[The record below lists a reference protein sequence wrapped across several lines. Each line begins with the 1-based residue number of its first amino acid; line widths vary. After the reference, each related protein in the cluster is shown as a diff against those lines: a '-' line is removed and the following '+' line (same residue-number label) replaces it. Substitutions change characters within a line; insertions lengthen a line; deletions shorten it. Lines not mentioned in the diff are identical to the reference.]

1 MLVEIAIVVVLSLAL
16 SALIK
21 TFLVQAFFIPS
32 GSMENTLQNGDR
44 ILVNKLAPRF
54 DDLHRGDVVVFEDPD
69 GWLQPDE
76 IPQRQGVAKVVHDVF
91 VGLGV
96 LPSEQAGD
104 LVKRIIGVPGDHVV
118 CCDEQ
123 GRITVNGKA
132 LSEPYLYPGNQPSE
146 RPFDVTVPAGALW
159 VMGDHR
165 EVSQDSRAHRGD
177 AHDGMVPVADVV
189 GRVFVVI
196 WPFDRF
202 QRVERPAVF
211 SELPV
216 GP

>member
-1 MLVEIAIVVVLSLAL
+1 VVTPDGTRRTDEAPADPVTARVAVPSPRTPTGPATTWRAHVLPRRAGHHSMLVEIAIVVVLSLAL

-76 IPQRQGVAKVVHDVF
+76 IPQRHGSPRWSTSVRGPGGAA
-91 VGLGV
+91 
-96 LPSEQAGD
+96 SEQAGD

-118 CCDEQ
+118 CCDDQ
-123 GRITVNGKA
+123 GRMTVNGTA
-132 LSEPYLYPGNQPSE
+132 LSEPYLNPGNQPS
-146 RPFDVTVPAGALW
+146 
-159 VMGDHR
+159 
-165 EVSQDSRAHRGD
+165 
-177 AHDGMVPVADVV
+177 DGP
-189 GRVFVVI
+189 
-196 WPFDRF
+196 
-202 QRVERPAVF
+202 
-211 SELPV
+211 ST
-216 GP
+216 